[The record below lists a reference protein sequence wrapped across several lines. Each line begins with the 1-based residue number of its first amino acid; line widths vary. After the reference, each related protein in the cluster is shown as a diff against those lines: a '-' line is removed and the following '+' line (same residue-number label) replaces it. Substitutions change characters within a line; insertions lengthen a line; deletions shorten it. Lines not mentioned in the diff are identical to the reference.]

1 METNVTDLKPELA
14 PRPTRKSLARSLY
27 DALVSLNGPA
37 PVDQIREMLPATDD
51 AEKWSTATPA
61 RIEGILKTTVYQGYV
76 MPDAVPGR
84 WRIGT
89 RQFYDL
95 AQAHIREGAL
105 EREHRRLDEL
115 TDLATVDSQLE
126 IGMPSQPW
134 SQPKIIWF
142 AIGVSAVGWLI
153 FGLSAIGVYT
163 LLGGA

>member
-1 METNVTDLKPELA
+1 MNVTELKPDLA

-76 MPDAVPGR
+76 MPDAIDGR
-84 WRIGT
+84 WRVAT
-89 RQFYDL
+89 RQFYEQ
-95 AQAHIREGAL
+95 AQAHIREQTV
-105 EREHRRLDEL
+105 EREHRRLDAMVA
-115 TDLATVDSQLE
+115 LAEDPTLE
-126 IGMPSQPW
+126 IVGKNGKPW

-142 AIGVSAVGWLI
+142 AIGVSAVGWVI
-153 FGLSAIGVYT
+153 VGLSLVGVVT
-163 LLGGA
+163 LLGGV